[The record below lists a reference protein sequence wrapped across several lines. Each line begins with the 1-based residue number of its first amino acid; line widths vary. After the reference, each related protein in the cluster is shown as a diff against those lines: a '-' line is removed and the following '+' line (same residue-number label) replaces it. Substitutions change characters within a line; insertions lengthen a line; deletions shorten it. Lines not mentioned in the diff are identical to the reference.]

1 MHYVT
6 KVKYETGY
14 RLLLTFE
21 NGGRRRVD
29 LAPHL
34 DGEVFEPLRDIKQF
48 RTARLNTDI
57 DTVVWDNGA
66 DMSPD
71 FLYDIGEPVDD
82 VPARKVVED
91 RADYAHS
98 GDAWN
103 ALTHDQSE

>member
-6 KVKYETGY
+6 DVEYECGH

-21 NGGRRRVD
+21 DGGRRRVD

-34 DGEVFEPLRDIKQF
+34 EGEMFEPLREVKRF

-71 FLYDIGEPVDD
+71 FLYEIGEPVDGG
-82 VPARKVVED
+82 VPVRKVAED
-91 RADYAHS
+91 REAYGRKND
-98 GDAWN
+98 DAE
-103 ALTHDQSE
+103 SMKS

>member
-6 KVKYETGY
+6 EVEYDAGY

-21 NGGRRRVD
+21 DGTRRRVD

-34 DGEVFEPLRDIKQF
+34 DGQVFEPLRDIKQF

-71 FLYDIGEPVDD
+71 FLYDIGDPVGD
-82 VPARKVVED
+82 VTDRRVAEE
-91 RADYAHS
+91 RADYACKDNNEVS
-98 GDAWN
+98 PKV
-103 ALTHDQSE
+103 